1 VSRPITAGRSRESA
15 TASTTLVPGADTS
28 EPRALAAAKVLL
40 TITAFEFFGPI
51 LRDSGSS
58 HVLNPSWPGHARVH
72 LVWLLGFMF
81 FSGLMNLYLLW
92 LRRPRDVRDVWLSVA
107 WQACNLGGFWVA
119 YVLAPLYDGKI
130 TMPDTHVHVFGIDEN
145 VFVFAILSI
154 VLSAAVALL
163 LRATPPRAR
172 HAAD

>member
-1 VSRPITAGRSRESA
+1 VSRPITAERGRESA
-15 TASTTLVPGADTS
+15 AASALVPSAATGEA
-28 EPRALAAAKVLL
+28 RALAAAKVLL
-40 TITAFEFFGPI
+40 TITAIEFFGPI
-51 LRDSGSS
+51 LRDSGAG
-58 HVLNPSWPGHARVH
+58 HLFNPSWPGHARVH

-81 FSGLMNLYLLW
+81 FSGVMNLYLLW

-130 TMPDTHVHVFGIDEN
+130 TMPDTHVHILGIDEN
-145 VFVFAILSI
+145 VFAFAILSI
-154 VLSAAVALL
+154 VLAAAVAML